1 MIYFVD
7 DVGPSPLAQSV
18 AFRDLPLRDVGQ
30 HPLFFYFWKLVFSMC
45 YILNLYA
52 TFNLLFQVLF
62 ISEKMVIGV
71 GYDSN
76 PMVFA
81 ADDTG
86 IWCVTLRNI
95 CLIISFLTVCI

>member
-1 MIYFVD
+1 MSRTDILS
-7 DVGPSPLAQSV
+7 GT
-18 AFRDLPLRDVGQ
+18 
-30 HPLFFYFWKLVFSMC
+30 FY
-45 YILNLYA
+45 
-52 TFNLLFQVLF
+52 FQVLF

-86 IWCVTLRNI
+86 IWCVTLRN
-95 CLIISFLTVCI
+95 SFLIFSFY

>member
-1 MIYFVD
+1 M
-7 DVGPSPLAQSV
+7 G
-18 AFRDLPLRDVGQ
+18 
-30 HPLFFYFWKLVFSMC
+30 K
-45 YILNLYA
+45 
-52 TFNLLFQVLF
+52 LLFQVLF

-95 CLIISFLTVCI
+95 CLKFSFLGVCIQSNFQFFYSS